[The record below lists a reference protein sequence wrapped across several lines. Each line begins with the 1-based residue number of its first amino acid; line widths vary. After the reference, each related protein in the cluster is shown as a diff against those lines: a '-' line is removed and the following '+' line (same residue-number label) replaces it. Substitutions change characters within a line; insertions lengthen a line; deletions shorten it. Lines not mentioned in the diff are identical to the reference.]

1 MSLINVDYPNTLG
14 QQQGGP
20 SVTPASKSDAYS
32 LDIFDLIKRKFWL
45 IVFFVLLGIAATM
58 LYFLKA
64 PKTFESTARIYVD
77 EKSASVINSGDGDSF
92 VNDDAS
98 IEKYLVTIKSTQIIK
113 PAIEAGKFHQ
123 LDTFADCDDILR
135 TLRESKSLAVKP
147 ADTKGSSGVMK
158 LAFRGPDPDECQ
170 KVLEELVESFDTHIR
185 STTKNIGGETA
196 QLVTEVHD
204 SIAKQLKDVEEEIT
218 RIKGLPDILIVDGR
232 VVDPH
237 QMQMTLMHQDLHDL
251 RRERIKI
258 EARTENIRADRA
270 AGKNMDDLV
279 SEILREQD
287 PSSGG
292 GAYATTHTQLVQ
304 LRIQEQD
311 LLNQFGPDHPD
322 VKKIRNQ
329 IQMVEAMKVREATPM
344 GSGSPNEFGQID
356 LVGDFL
362 NQMRQRVE
370 LIASEERSLL
380 KSIKEQQANT
390 SQVAAVVENL
400 SGLERQRERHE
411 MAYNT
416 IMERLSEI
424 NAYKEHLWRNLQVID
439 PPSIG
444 RQVAPSLPISLA
456 AGLFL
461 GSLMGLLFAIVK
473 DMAEKTFRSSDDVA
487 EMLNTRVIGHVA
499 KFQKSR
505 NKRNKQYPNILPE
518 VVAIHT
524 PASQAS
530 ESYRAMRTAIFFK
543 TQESGAKVIQITS
556 PAPGDGKSTTVSNLA
571 SSIAQSGRRVLLI
584 DADMRKP
591 VQHKL
596 FGATNEYGLSSVVS
610 GEMNPLDAVQVIQ
623 PEYFSIVTSG
633 PIPSN
638 PAELLTS
645 TRFAAILE
653 VYRNE
658 FDFVL
663 IDTPPVLAVTDPSII
678 CGHADLLYMV
688 MRIRNG
694 VRTSALRAKEMIDSM
709 GVEVG
714 GIIINGLRRK
724 DQKTYEY
731 SGQYGYGGY
740 KYGSG
745 PSSATPRRTVPPN
758 PPKGRL
764 KSRSNAGNETVV

>member
-14 QQQGGP
+14 QQQGAP
-20 SVTPASKSDAYS
+20 QAPASKSDAYN
-32 LDIFDLIKRKFWL
+32 LDIFDLIKRKFWI
-45 IVFFVLLGIAATM
+45 IVFFVLLGVAATM

-64 PKTFESTARIYVD
+64 PKTYESIARIYVD
-77 EKSASVINSGDGDSF
+77 EKSASVINSNDGDSF
-92 VNDDAS
+92 VNDTS

-113 PAIEAGKFHQ
+113 PAMEAGKFHQ
-123 LDTFADCDDILR
+123 FDTFADCDDILR
-135 TLRESKSLAVKP
+135 TLRESKSLIVKP
-147 ADTKGSSGVMK
+147 ADTKASSGVMK
-158 LAFRGPDPDECQ
+158 LSFRGPDPEECQ
-170 KVLEELVESFDTHIR
+170 TILDNLVTSFDNHIR

-196 QLVTEVHD
+196 ELVAEVHD
-204 SIAKQLKDVEEEIT
+204 DVANQLNQVEAEIT
-218 RIKGLPDILIVDGR
+218 EIKAQPGLLVVDGR

-258 EARTENIRADRA
+258 EARTENIRKDRA
-270 AGKNMDDLV
+270 LGKNMDDLV
-279 SEILREQD
+279 AEILREKD
-287 PSSGG
+287 PNSGG

-304 LRIQEQD
+304 LRISEQE
-311 LLNQFGPDHPD
+311 LLNNFGPDHPD

-329 IQMVEAMKVREATPM
+329 IQMVQAMKAQEATPM
-344 GSGSPNEFGQID
+344 SSGAPNEFGKTD

-362 NQMRQRVE
+362 KQMGQRVE

-380 KSIKEQQANT
+380 KSIEAQQAST
-390 SQVAAVVENL
+390 GMAAAMVENL
-400 SGLERQRERHE
+400 SGLERKRERLE
-411 MAYNT
+411 LAYNT

-444 RQVAPSLPISLA
+444 QQVAPSLPISLA

-487 EMLNTRVIGHVA
+487 DLLNSRVIGHVA
-499 KFQKSR
+499 KFQKNR
-505 NKRNKQYPNILPE
+505 TKRNKQYPNIQPE

-543 TQESGAKVIQITS
+543 TQETGAKVIQITS
-556 PAPGDGKSTTVSNLA
+556 PAPGDGKSTTISNLA

-596 FGATNEYGLSSVVS
+596 FGCTNDYGLSSVVS
-610 GEMNPLDAVQVIQ
+610 GEMNPLEAVQVVQ

-645 TRFAAILE
+645 ARFAAILK
-653 VYRNE
+653 VYRDE

-663 IDTPPVLAVTDPSII
+663 VDTPPMLAVTDPSII

-694 VRTSALRAKEMIDSM
+694 VRTSAVRAKEMIDAM
-709 GVEVG
+709 GIEVG
-714 GIIINGLRRK
+714 GVIINGLRRK

-740 KYGSG
+740 KYGTANSQT
-745 PSSATPRRTVPPN
+745 TPRRTKPS
-758 PPKGRL
+758 PPKGIVKPRSKAE
-764 KSRSNAGNETVV
+764 KSETPV

>member
-20 SVTPASKSDAYS
+20 QVPASKSDSYN
-32 LDIFDLIKRKFWL
+32 LDVFDLIKRKFW
-45 IVFFVLLGIAATM
+45 IIMFFVLLGVAATM
-58 LYFLKA
+58 LYYLKA

-92 VNDDAS
+92 VNDAS

-113 PAIEAGKFHQ
+113 PAMEAGKFHQ
-123 LDTFADCDDILR
+123 LDTFADCDDILQ
-135 TLRESKSLAVKP
+135 TLRETKALAVKP
-147 ADTKGSSGVMK
+147 ADTKASSGVMK
-158 LAFRGPDPDECQ
+158 LTFRGPDPTECQ
-170 KVLEELVESFDTHIR
+170 NVLESLVSSFDDHIR

-196 QLVTEVHD
+196 KLVTEVHD
-204 SIAKQLKDVEEEIT
+204 DVATQLNDVEEEIT
-218 RIKGLPDILIVDGR
+218 RIKALPGILIVDGR

-237 QMQMTLMHQDLHDL
+237 QMQLTLMHQDLHDL

-258 EARTENIRADRA
+258 EARAENIRSDRA
-270 AGKNMDDLV
+270 AGKNMGDMV
-279 SEILREQD
+279 SGIIREQSD
-287 PSSGG
+287 SSSR

-304 LRIQEQD
+304 LRITEQE

-322 VKKIRNQ
+322 VRKIRNT
-329 IQMVEAMKVREATPM
+329 IRMVETMKVQEASQM
-344 GSGSPNEFGQID
+344 ASGGSSDEFGETD
-356 LVGDFL
+356 LVRDFL
-362 NQMRQRVE
+362 KQASQRVAM
-370 LIASEERSLL
+370 IASEERSLVE
-380 KSIKEQQANT
+380 SIEAQQAST
-390 SQVAAVVENL
+390 SMASKVVENL
-400 SGLERQRERHE
+400 NGLERKRERLE

-444 RQVAPSLPISLA
+444 QQVAPSLPISLA

-461 GSLMGLLFAIVK
+461 GSLMGLLFAMVK

-487 EMLNTRVIGHVA
+487 EMLNSRVVGHVSM
-499 KFQKSR
+499 FQKSR
-505 NKRNKQYPNILPE
+505 NKQNQQYPQVKPE
-518 VVAIHT
+518 VVAIHQ

-543 TQESGAKVIQITS
+543 TQEMGAKVIQITS
-556 PAPGDGKSTTVSNLA
+556 PAPGDGKSTTISNLA
-571 SSIAQSGRRVLLI
+571 ASIAQSGRRVLLI

-591 VQHKL
+591 VQHKM
-596 FGATNEYGLSSVVS
+596 FGVTNDYGLSSVVS
-610 GEMNPLDAVQVIQ
+610 GEVNPRDAVQVIQ
-623 PEYFSIVTSG
+623 QEYLSLVTSG

-645 TRFAAILE
+645 ARFAAILD
-653 VYRNE
+653 VYRKE
-658 FDFVL
+658 YEFVL
-663 IDTPPVLAVTDPSII
+663 IDTPPMLAVTDPSII

-694 VRTSALRAKEMIDSM
+694 VRTSATRAKEMIDSM
-709 GVEVG
+709 GIEMG

-740 KYGSG
+740 KYAAS
-745 PSSATPRRTVPPN
+745 PSKSNPRRNVPPS
-758 PPKGRL
+758 PPKGHVIP
-764 KSRSNAGNETVV
+764 RSNAGNETRV